1 MSYKLLEKR
10 PGFMVK
16 VVPMVI
22 GCPGDGIKQL
32 GEDIRDM
39 FNEKEI
45 FKIVGKLQKNVIWKS
60 EFIV

>member
-1 MSYKLLEKR
+1 
-10 PGFMVK
+10 MVK
-16 VVPMVI
+16 VIPMVI